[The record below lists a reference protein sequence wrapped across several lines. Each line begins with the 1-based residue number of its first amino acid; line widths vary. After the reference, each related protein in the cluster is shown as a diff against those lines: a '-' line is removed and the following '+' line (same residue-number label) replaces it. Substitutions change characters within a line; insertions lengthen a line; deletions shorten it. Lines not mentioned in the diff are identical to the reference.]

1 MVNSLERLF
10 AEIINTLEQASQDVA
25 DPYVRSQVLAVI
37 DILTNLAHRVE
48 WKRSDLL
55 VQIADVQGV
64 CKEIGELLQGCGVL
78 PGLQELL
85 LQLSLP
91 NHLDGDLLEKKAS
104 LSRILVQVMETLTAE
119 RDQIP
124 AAVRNQLDRQLD
136 TYLRRQ
142 LDRDLAL
149 VRAPLFR
156 KMSQA

>member
-55 VQIADVQGV
+55 AQITDLQGV
-64 CKEIGELLQGCGVL
+64 CKEIGGLLKGGEVL

-85 LQLSLP
+85 LQLSLS

-104 LSRILVQVMETLTAE
+104 LNRFLVQRMETLTAE
-119 RDQIP
+119 RNQVP
-124 AAVRNQLDRQLD
+124 AVVQGEIDRRLHA
-136 TYLRRQ
+136 YLRRQ

>member
-10 AEIINTLEQASQDVA
+10 AEIINTLEQAGQEVT

-55 VQIADVQGV
+55 AQINDVQGV
-64 CKEIGELLQGCGVL
+64 CKEIGELLKRDGVL

-85 LQLSLP
+85 LQVSLP
-91 NHLDGDLLEKKAS
+91 NHPDGDLLEKKAS
-104 LSRILVQVMETLTAE
+104 LSRILVQVMETLAAE
-119 RDQIP
+119 RNQIP
-124 AAVRNQLDRQLD
+124 AAVQNQLDRQLHA
-136 TYLRRQ
+136 YLRRQ

-156 KMSQA
+156 RISQA